1 MSKSKGLSMDPCGK
15 PDITVLHIPKQVP
28 TLRLC
33 FQRRANTGFEFGWH
47 KVVVKFRD
55 IKIVLTV

>member
-15 PDITVLHIPKQVP
+15 PDITILHIPKQVP

-33 FQRRANTGFEFGWH
+33 FQRQGLIQDLNLGGIR
-47 KVVVKFRD
+47 
-55 IKIVLTV
+55 